1 MFPFRISDFGLWI
14 AAVAVGLAAAGCSS
28 GSKADPVPNIGSVEA
43 TRDVVDGKAL
53 LSSTLK
59 VTLDREWKV
68 VETELPFAS
77 LFELRVP
84 LADGSSK
91 RVLIDTAE
99 KSSTNSRLVTLT
111 VKSLVAQGS
120 TLTIQRKAFVRDA
133 SGVISGEVDSALN
146 PALVLLASEALAVS
160 DPSFFD
166 PGEVAPVSADDED
179 PAIQRAALEAHLKLR
194 PGDPGTFVDKAL
206 AVYDSIPTD
215 LVPSPKL
222 RAALAGLSGTFA
234 DPAVASF
241 MTANNCTNKPVARIA
256 FEPPP
261 DAPEL
266 LARMTHENG
275 ARVISINPF
284 AEGERFEYLMP
295 ILAHEA
301 IHCDDEA
308 GNIEEIAA
316 TAFDSFLYLQL
327 VAIEPD
333 LAKGHTKVARE
344 LNVDAVAMI
353 NSGQRYPESV
363 GVLPSVGVTAVLPYT
378 NSTAGS
384 FAELVANAYSEVPSG
399 GSPAESV
406 ALAYANIIATATGD
420 EVNDPFNLT
429 YLDALLG
436 RAVDGGVFANA
447 LDAFGLVPQ

>member
-1 MFPFRISDFGLWI
+1 MS
-14 AAVAVGLAAAGCSS
+14 LAAASCSS
-28 GSKADPVPNIGSVEA
+28 DAKPEPIPKIGSIEA

-53 LSSTLK
+53 LTSTIK

-68 VETELPFAS
+68 VETELPLAS

-84 LADGSSK
+84 LADGSST
-91 RVLIDTAE
+91 RVLAETAE
-99 KSSTNSRLVTLT
+99 LSPNNSRVATLT
-111 VKSLVAQGS
+111 AKALIPEGA
-120 TLTIQRKAFVRDA
+120 TLTIQRKAFVRNA
-133 SGVISGEVDSALN
+133 SGVISAEVSSALD
-146 PALVLLASEALAVS
+146 PAVVLLASGALAVS

-166 PGEVAPVSADDED
+166 PGELAPVTADDED
-179 PAIQRAALEAHLKLR
+179 PAVQRAALEAHLRKR

-206 AVYDSIPTD
+206 AIYDSIPTD

-241 MTANNCTNKPVARIA
+241 MTADNCTNKPVARIA

-301 IHCDDEA
+301 IHCDDQA

-333 LAKGHTKVARE
+333 LAQGRTKVARE
-344 LNVDAVAMI
+344 LNIDAVAMI

-363 GVLPSVGVTAVLPYT
+363 GVLPSVGVTSVLPFT
-378 NSTAGS
+378 SSTAGS
-384 FAELVANAYSEVPSG
+384 FAELVASAYSEVPSG

-406 ALAYANIIATATGD
+406 ALAYASIIATATGGD
-420 EVNDPFNLT
+420 VNDPFNLT

-436 RAVDGGVFANA
+436 RAVDAGVFANA

>member
-1 MFPFRISDFGLWI
+1 MWI
-14 AAVAVGLAAAGCSS
+14 AAALVGLAAVACSS
-28 GSKADPVPNIGSVEA
+28 GSKQADSFPKIGSVQA
-43 TRDVVDGKAL
+43 DRDVVDGKAL
-53 LSSTLK
+53 LTSTLK
-59 VTLDREWKV
+59 VTLDREWKL
-68 VETELPFAS
+68 VETDLPFAS
-77 LFELRVP
+77 LFELRAP

-99 KSSTNSRLVTLT
+99 RSPNNNRQATLT
-111 VKSLVAQGS
+111 VKSLVPQGA
-120 TLTIQRKAFVRDA
+120 TLTIQRKAFVRNA
-133 SGVISGEVDSALN
+133 SGVVSGEVDSALD

-160 DPSFFD
+160 EPSLFD
-166 PGEVAPVSADDED
+166 GGELAPVTDADND
-179 PAIQRAALEAHLKLR
+179 PVAQRAALEAHLRLR
-194 PGDPGTFVDKAL
+194 PGDPGTFVDKVL
-206 AVYDSIPTD
+206 AIYDAIPTD
-215 LVPSPKL
+215 IVPSPKL

-241 MTANNCTNKPVARIA
+241 MTANNCTNKPAARIA

-261 DAPEL
+261 EAPEL

-308 GNIEEIAA
+308 GTIEEIAA

-333 LAKGHTKVARE
+333 LAQGRTKVARE
-344 LNVDAVAMI
+344 LNIDAIAMI

-363 GVLPSVGVTAVLPYT
+363 GVLPSVGVSRVLPFT

-399 GSPAESV
+399 GSPAETV
-406 ALAYANIIATATGD
+406 ALSYASIIASATGD
-420 EVNDPFNLT
+420 EAKDPFNLT
-429 YLDALLG
+429 YLDELLG
-436 RAVDGGVFANA
+436 RAVDAGVFANA
-447 LDAFGLVPQ
+447 IGAFGLVPER